1 MDHVHSAA
9 VEKPNNEIGDTARNE
24 IIQSPISQVSTMEKL
39 PITTGTEGL
48 PTSGSFT
55 LDDDVF
61 AGTEELPS
69 PTGVVVNSSLAV
81 ANTSD
86 YRLLCG
92 IDKNVYN
99 KVSLLPDDEDSLPP
113 LLVASGEKG
122 SGRSS
127 TYLNFKKGFLFVLLS
142 VLYEIHFLNL
152 DNLVETWLGNFS
164 LQKVLYKKILR
175 NTKFLV

>member
-1 MDHVHSAA
+1 MNISQLNREYKLIFLFHILQTVNTVDHAHSTT
-9 VEKPNNEIGDTARNE
+9 VEKPNNEIGDIARNE
-24 IIQSPISQVSTMEKL
+24 IIQSPVSQVSSIEKL
-39 PITTGTEGL
+39 PMSTGTEGL
-48 PTSGSFT
+48 PASGSFT

-61 AGTEELPS
+61 AGNEELPS

-81 ANTSD
+81 ASTSD

-122 SGRSS
+122 SGRKSS
-127 TYLNFKKGFLFVLLS
+127 YLNFKTVLFCLGGFFENVMMNFVIC
-142 VLYEIHFLNL
+142 V
-152 DNLVETWLGNFS
+152 V
-164 LQKVLYKKILR
+164 
-175 NTKFLV
+175 